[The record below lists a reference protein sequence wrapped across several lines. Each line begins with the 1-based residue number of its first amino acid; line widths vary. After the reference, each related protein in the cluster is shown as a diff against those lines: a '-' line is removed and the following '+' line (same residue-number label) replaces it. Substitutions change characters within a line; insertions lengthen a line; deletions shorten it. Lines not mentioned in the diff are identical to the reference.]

1 MKQQNDSKNREK
13 ASEGRIVQ
21 NRAGCVNTDSYDY
34 LGKSCSASDC
44 TGLIPSEPQS
54 KAEQDSYEDLYHYQ
68 PRPISKNSSKS

>member
-21 NRAGCVNTDSYDY
+21 NRAGCVDTDSYDY

-44 TGLIPSEPQS
+44 TGLIPSAPKNQ
-54 KAEQDSYEDLYHYQ
+54 AERDSYEEIYHYQ
-68 PRPISKNSSKS
+68 PKPSGKNERQ